1 MSADVIK
8 EFLVSLGYKID
19 VDQERRFVGAIAGAT
34 TKVAALGA
42 AATAAASAVVGAV
55 SVIANQLEQLYFVSQ
70 RTKSS
75 AENIQAIGFAAS
87 QMGSSAA
94 SATGSLE
101 ALARFIRSNPGS
113 TGLIESIGVQ
123 TKDAN
128 GELRDTDDIMTDIG
142 KRLSQMP
149 FYRAQAYA
157 NVFGIDEKTL
167 IALRQGLG
175 QFSDEYRSMLHAA
188 GVDAQQATSRAHA
201 FMVQLRTLQ
210 QAGSILLMKIGAN
223 LAAALG
229 PNIQRLRERF
239 VDNFGR
245 ISMVIEKVAK
255 IVLFLAD
262 ITTTLGL
269 RVVEIVDWMIE
280 KWEGLTGTTKNVVA
294 GIAAIG
300 AALLLLNANPILA
313 LASAILL
320 LYDDYQTW
328 KKGGQSLID
337 WGKWKPEIDLA
348 KAGLA
353 MIGEGIQNMFTAYRA
368 AWPHILEGWKDLT
381 SDVKIAYD
389 WIMKVVSAVENSKAF
404 KWVMEHTQGA
414 RQAVSNAVD
423 NLTSRQSGAWTAA
436 KHAMGQIWNQI
447 TGKPYEHGSPDSDSE
462 GTTSDAPRGIR
473 NNNPGNIE
481 YGPFARSM
489 GAIGSNGKFAIFPS
503 QAAGLNAMSQ
513 LLGSYAS
520 KGIHSIRGA
529 ISRWAPS
536 NENNTEAYVSA
547 VSQGLG
553 ISPDANV
560 DLTDP
565 AFRAR
570 LMAQISLHENGKN
583 AYSMDQFNQASGAPS
598 LSQSNVI
605 TVYGANDPQSTA
617 GAVQGGMDRSN
628 QRLVRNLQTAIQ

>member
-8 EFLVSLGYKID
+8 EFLVSLGYKIE
-19 VDQERRFVGAIAGAT
+19 VEQERRFVRAIVGAT

-70 RTKSS
+70 RTKAS

-94 SATGSLE
+94 AATGSLE

-128 GELRDTDDIMTDIG
+128 GELRDTADIMTYIG

-188 GVDAQQATSRAHA
+188 GVDAKQATSQAHA

-245 ISMVIEKVAK
+245 ISIVIEKVSK

-280 KWEGLTGTTKNVVA
+280 KWEGLTGTTKSVVA

-368 AWPHILEGWKDLT
+368 AWPHILEGWRDLT

-389 WIMKVVSAVENSKAF
+389 WIMKVVNAVENSKAF

-447 TGKPYEHGSPDSDSE
+447 TGQPYEHGSPDGD
-462 GTTSDAPRGIR
+462 GATSDAPRGIR
-473 NNNPGNIE
+473 NNNPGNIKF
-481 YGPFARSM
+481 GSFARGM
-489 GAIGSNGKFAIFPS
+489 GATGADADGFAIFPTPM
-503 QAAGLNAMSQ
+503 AGMAAMSN
-513 LLGSYAS
+513 LLGNYAAS
-520 KGIHSIRGA
+520 GIHTIRGA
-529 ISRWAPS
+529 ISKWAPS
-536 NENNTEAYVSA
+536 SENNTNAYVSA
-547 VSQGLG
+547 VSKNLG

-570 LMAQISLHENGKN
+570 LMAQISMHENGKS
-583 AYSMDQFNQASGAPS
+583 AYSMDQFSQASGTPS

>member
-19 VDQERRFVGAIAGAT
+19 VQQERRFVGAIVGAT

-55 SVIANQLEQLYFVSQ
+55 TVISNQLEQLYFVSQ
-70 RTKSS
+70 RTKAS

-94 SATGSLE
+94 AATGSLE

-128 GELRDTDDIMTDIG
+128 GGLRDTAEIMTDIG

-167 IALRQGLG
+167 MALRQGLG
-175 QFSDEYRSMLHAA
+175 EFSDEYKSMLHAA
-188 GVDAQQATSRAHA
+188 GVDAQEATTQAHA

-210 QAGSILLMKIGAN
+210 QAGGILLMKIGAN

-239 VDNFGR
+239 VDNFGHISAIIENVAR
-245 ISMVIEKVAK
+245 II
-255 IVLFLAD
+255 LFLAD

-269 RVVEIVDWMIE
+269 RVVEIVDWMID
-280 KWEGLTGTTKNVVA
+280 KWNGLSATTKNVVA

-320 LYDDYQTW
+320 LYDDYETW
-328 KKGGQSLID
+328 KKGGKSLINWAD
-337 WGKWKPEIDLA
+337 WKPDIDAAIDGIKTLIGWIEKLGSWVDKTFHKLGQWAA
-348 KAGLA
+348 KKA
-353 MIGEGIQNMFTAYRA
+353 
-368 AWPHILEGWKDLT
+368 T
-381 SDVKIAYD
+381 SDSFSDAKSPARKALEYLAWATGYDPRTGEKIPDAD
-389 WIMKVVSAVENSKAF
+389 
-404 KWVMEHTQGA
+404 
-414 RQAVSNAVD
+414 
-423 NLTSRQSGAWTAA
+423 
-436 KHAMGQIWNQI
+436 AMGAAS
-447 TGKPYEHGSPDSDSE
+447 SPSSVPSA
-462 GTTSDAPRGIR
+462 GAPRGLR
-473 NNNPGNIE
+473 NNNPGNIK
-481 YGPFARSM
+481 YGSFAQRM
-489 GAIGSNGKFAIFPS
+489 GATGQDADGFAIFPNAS
-503 QAAGLNAMSQ
+503 AGLRAMSG
-513 LLGSYAS
+513 LLGNYAS
-520 KGIHSIRGA
+520 AGIHTVRDA
-529 ISRWAPS
+529 INKWAPPS
-536 NENNTEAYVSA
+536 DNNNTGAYVSA

-553 ISPDANV
+553 IAPDANV

-570 LMAQISLHENGKN
+570 MMAQISLHENGKN
-583 AYSMDQFNQASGAPS
+583 AYSSDQFNQASGAPAVT
-598 LSQSNVI
+598 QSNVI
-605 TVYGANDPQSTA
+605 TVYGSSDPRAAA
-617 GAVQGGMDRSN
+617 GAVEGGMDRSN
-628 QRLVRNLQTAIQ
+628 QRLVRNLQTAVL

>member
-19 VDQERRFVGAIAGAT
+19 AQQERRFIGSIAGAT
-34 TKVAALGA
+34 AKVAALGA
-42 AATAAASAVVGAV
+42 AATAAATAVVGAV
-55 SVIANQLEQLYFVSQ
+55 SVISNQLEQLYFVSQ
-70 RTKSS
+70 RTKAS
-75 AENIQAIGFAAS
+75 AENIQAVGFAAS
-87 QMGSSAA
+87 QLGSSAA
-94 SATGSLE
+94 AATGSLE

-123 TKDAN
+123 TKSAN
-128 GELRDTDDIMTDIG
+128 GELRDTADIMSDIG

-167 IALRQGLG
+167 MALRQGIG
-175 QFSDEYRSMLHAA
+175 EFSAEYKSMLHAA
-188 GVDAQQATSRAHA
+188 GVDAQQATAQAHA
-201 FMVQLRTLQ
+201 FMVQLRTLE

-245 ISMVIEKVAK
+245 ITKVIESVAK
-255 IVLFLAD
+255 LVLFLAD

-269 RVVEIVDWMIE
+269 RVVEIVDWMID
-280 KWEGLTGTTKNVVA
+280 KWNGLNATTKTVVE

-300 AALLLLNANPILA
+300 TALLVLDANPILA

-353 MIGEGIQNMFTAYRA
+353 MIGDGYRNLLTVYQA
-368 AWPHILEGWKDLT
+368 AWPHILDGWRELT
-381 SDVKIAYD
+381 SDVKVAYD
-389 WIMKVVSAVENSKAF
+389 WIMKVINAVENSKAF
-404 KWVMEHTQGA
+404 KWVMDHTQGV
-414 RQAVSNAVD
+414 RQAVGNAV
-423 NLTSRQSGAWTAA
+423 NGLTSGSSASLNAA
-436 KHAMGQIWNQI
+436 KHAVGQIWNQI
-447 TGKPYEHGSPDSDSE
+447 TGHPYEHGSPDQIS
-462 GTTSDAPRGIR
+462 GPRGIR
-473 NNNPGNIE
+473 NNNPGNIK
-481 YGPFARSM
+481 YGSFAQSM
-489 GAIGSNGKFAIFPS
+489 GATGQDADGFAIFPTAS
-503 QAAGLNAMSQ
+503 AGLRAMSA
-513 LLGSYAS
+513 LLGNYAS
-520 KGIHSIRGA
+520 KGIHTVRDA
-529 ISRWAPS
+529 INKWAPS
-536 NENNTEAYVSA
+536 SDNNNTGAYVSA

-553 ISPDANV
+553 VSPDANV

-570 LMAQISLHENGKN
+570 LMAQIALHENGKN

-598 LSQSNVI
+598 VSQSNVI
-605 TVYGANDPQSTA
+605 TVYGSSDPQAAA
-617 GAVQGGMDRSN
+617 GAVQSGMDRSN
-628 QRLVRNLQTAIQ
+628 QRLVRNLQTAVL

>member
-19 VDQERRFVGAIAGAT
+19 VEQERRFVGAIAGAT
-34 TKVAALGA
+34 AKVAALGA

-55 SVIANQLEQLYFVSQ
+55 SVISNQLEQLYFVSQ
-70 RTKSS
+70 RTKAS

-128 GELRDTDDIMTDIG
+128 GELRDTADIMTDIG

-167 IALRQGLG
+167 IALRKGLG

-188 GVDAQQATSRAHA
+188 GVDAQQATSQAHA
-201 FMVQLRTLQ
+201 FMMQLRTLQ

-245 ISMVIEKVAK
+245 ISIVIEKVAK

-280 KWEGLTGTTKNVVA
+280 KWEGLTGITKNVVA
-294 GIAAIG
+294 GIAAIS

-337 WGKWKPEIDLA
+337 WGKLKPEIDLA

-368 AWPHILEGWKDLT
+368 AWPYILEGWKDLT

-389 WIMKVVSAVENSKAF
+389 WIMKVVNAVENSKAF

-423 NLTSRQSGAWTAA
+423 SLTSRQSGAWTAA

-447 TGKPYEHGSPDSDSE
+447 TGQPYEHGSPDSDGAISN
-462 GTTSDAPRGIR
+462 APRGIR
-473 NNNPGNIE
+473 NNNPGNIKF
-481 YGPFARSM
+481 GSFARGM
-489 GAIGSNGKFAIFPS
+489 GATGSDANGFAIFPTPM
-503 QAAGLNAMSQ
+503 AGMAAMSN
-513 LLGSYAS
+513 LLGNYAAS
-520 KGIHSIRGA
+520 GIHTIRGA
-529 ISRWAPS
+529 ISKWAPS
-536 NENNTEAYVSA
+536 LENNTNAYVSA
-547 VSQGLG
+547 VSKNLG

-570 LMAQISLHENGKN
+570 LMSQISLHENGKS

>member
-19 VDQERRFVGAIAGAT
+19 VEQERRFVGAIAGAT
-34 TKVAALGA
+34 AKVAALGA

-55 SVIANQLEQLYFVSQ
+55 SVISNQLEQLYFVSQ
-70 RTKSS
+70 RTKAS

-128 GELRDTDDIMTDIG
+128 GELRDTADIMTDIG

-167 IALRQGLG
+167 IALRKGLG

-188 GVDAQQATSRAHA
+188 GVDAQQATSQAHA
-201 FMVQLRTLQ
+201 FMMQLRTLQ

-245 ISMVIEKVAK
+245 ISIVIEKVAK

-280 KWEGLTGTTKNVVA
+280 KWEGLTGITKNVVA
-294 GIAAIG
+294 GIAAIS

-368 AWPHILEGWKDLT
+368 AWPYILEGWKDLT

-389 WIMKVVSAVENSKAF
+389 WIMKVVNAVENSKAF

-423 NLTSRQSGAWTAA
+423 SLTSRQSGAWTAA

-447 TGKPYEHGSPDSDSE
+447 TGQPYEHGSPDSDGAISN
-462 GTTSDAPRGIR
+462 APRGIR
-473 NNNPGNIE
+473 NNNPGNIKF
-481 YGPFARSM
+481 GSFARGM
-489 GAIGSNGKFAIFPS
+489 GATGSDANGFAIFPTPM
-503 QAAGLNAMSQ
+503 AGMAAMSN
-513 LLGSYAS
+513 LLGNYAAS
-520 KGIHSIRGA
+520 GIHTIRGA
-529 ISRWAPS
+529 ISKWAPS
-536 NENNTEAYVSA
+536 LENNTNAYVSA
-547 VSQGLG
+547 VSKNLG

-570 LMAQISLHENGKN
+570 LMSQISLHENGKS